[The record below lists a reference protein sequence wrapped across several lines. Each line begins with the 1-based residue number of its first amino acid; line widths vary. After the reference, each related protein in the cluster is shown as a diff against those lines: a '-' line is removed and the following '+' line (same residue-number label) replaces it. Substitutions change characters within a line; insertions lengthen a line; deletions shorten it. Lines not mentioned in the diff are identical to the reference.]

1 MTAVAPTDTFSI
13 GGDLPVHRL
22 GYGAMQ
28 LPGPGVWGEP
38 ADPENAHRVVRA
50 AVEQGVDFIDTADS
64 YGPVV
69 SERIIAEALHP
80 YPEGLVIATKAGL
93 TRQGP
98 GIWTPVGRPA
108 YLKQQ
113 VELSLRTLRLERI
126 DLIQLHRIDAD
137 VPLADQL
144 GAFKE
149 LQDEGKVR
157 HIGVSE
163 VSVAELEQAREIV
176 DVVSVQN
183 LYNLTNRQSQDV
195 LDHATEHG
203 IGFIPWFPIAT
214 GDLAAPGRRH
224 RPGAGRH
231 TVPGGAG
238 LAAAHVTGRPAD
250 PRHEVRRAPE
260 REPGCG
266 AAAPLR
272 RGHGPPGRARVVVQ
286 RCPGSRRPPAGSRR
300 ERASGG
306 GQAVP
311 FQRQRRSVPGRT
323 RRRSGRSSAR
333 RAGRTWYGTT
343 ARRVEAAVRGVGRA
357 TAGRGSTSSTGPSSS
372 SRSPNPSERMSR
384 RVAVGAPTTRQ
395 ERPAGTSASEKPAST
410 RSPEQSR
417 KWAPATSTT
426 TVP

>member
-38 ADPENAHRVVRA
+38 ADPENARRVVRA

-214 GDLAAPGRRH
+214 GDLAAPDSPVADIARELDATPSQVALAWLLH
-224 RPGAGRH
+224 TSPVVLPIPGTKSVEH
-231 TVPGGAG
+231 
-238 LAAAHVTGRPAD
+238 LS
-250 PRHEVRRAPE
+250 ENL
-260 REPGCG
+260 G
-266 AAAPLR
+266 AAQLR
-272 RGHGPPGRARVVVQ
+272 LSDEDMARLD
-286 RCPGSRRPPAGSRR
+286 AL
-300 ERASGG
+300 AS
-306 GQAVP
+306 
-311 FQRQRRSVPGRT
+311 
-323 RRRSGRSSAR
+323 
-333 RAGRTWYGTT
+333 
-343 ARRVEAAVRGVGRA
+343 
-357 TAGRGSTSSTGPSSS
+357 
-372 SRSPNPSERMSR
+372 
-384 RVAVGAPTTRQ
+384 
-395 ERPAGTSASEKPAST
+395 
-410 RSPEQSR
+410 
-417 KWAPATSTT
+417 
-426 TVP
+426 

>member
-1 MTAVAPTDTFSI
+1 MTTVAPSDTFSI

-38 ADPENAHRVVRA
+38 ADPENARRVVRA
-50 AVEQGVDFIDTADS
+50 AVEQGVDLIDTADS

-69 SERIIAEALHP
+69 SERLIAEALHP

-126 DLIQLHRIDAD
+126 DLIQLHRIDAE

-163 VSVAELEQAREIV
+163 VSVAELEEARQIV

-195 LDHATEHG
+195 LDYATEHG
-203 IGFIPWFPIAT
+203 IAFIPWFPIAT
-214 GDLAAPGRRH
+214 GDLAAPDSPVADIARELDATPSQVALAWLLH
-224 RPGAGRH
+224 TSPVVLPIPGTKSLEH
-231 TVPGGAG
+231 LTEN
-238 LAAAHVTGRPAD
+238 L
-250 PRHEVRRAPE
+250 
-260 REPGCG
+260 G
-266 AAAPLR
+266 AAQLR
-272 RGHGPPGRARVVVQ
+272 LSDEDMARLD
-286 RCPGSRRPPAGSRR
+286 AL
-300 ERASGG
+300 A
-306 GQAVP
+306 
-311 FQRQRRSVPGRT
+311 
-323 RRRSGRSSAR
+323 
-333 RAGRTWYGTT
+333 
-343 ARRVEAAVRGVGRA
+343 
-357 TAGRGSTSSTGPSSS
+357 
-372 SRSPNPSERMSR
+372 
-384 RVAVGAPTTRQ
+384 
-395 ERPAGTSASEKPAST
+395 
-410 RSPEQSR
+410 
-417 KWAPATSTT
+417 
-426 TVP
+426 